1 MKIFAPDYYK
11 NFKCTNSKCR
21 HNCCIGWEI
30 DIDDDSYEYYK
41 SAEGSFGKRLR
52 ENIAYDDCPHFIL
65 GKDER
70 CPFLNGDNLCDLI
83 TELGE
88 EALCTI
94 CREHPRFYN
103 ELQDRV
109 ECGLGLCCEQ
119 ACRLALIEEDFSL
132 LAEEDGKEI
141 PIPKN
146 EEEILKSR
154 ERIFELMASKKISFE
169 SCPQELLDLFDL
181 GSLPMDSTSYAVEL
195 YKLERLDDKWTAL
208 LEELLCEE
216 RQNDEEDRAKYKEA
230 LGDLSSSFGRF
241 FLYLIY
247 RHYATAFDDRDAA
260 ARGLFALQSTLL
272 LNDLSFIKWR
282 KTGEISAEDL
292 VELARLFSSEIEYS
306 EENVDAL
313 FDLFYDFSI

>member
-1 MKIFAPDYYK
+1 MIIVFPSYYK
-11 NFKCTNSKCR
+11 RFSCIMGKCK

-30 DIDDDSYEYYK
+30 DVDEEKLAYYKHVQGALGDRLKKQISYE
-41 SAEGSFGKRLR
+41 
-52 ENIAYDDCPHFIL
+52 DTPHFIL
-65 GKDER
+65 GQGER

-181 GSLPMDSTSYAVEL
+181 GSLPMDSTSYAIEL